1 MAYPV
6 DSPMPEVS
14 AEEAIALVAG
24 GTVLLDVREHNEWD
38 AGHAPDA
45 RLLPMS
51 QIQSR
56 VDEVPADTRLL
67 VVCHSGARSARVTDW
82 LLQEG
87 YDAANVSG
95 GMVAWQRAGG
105 EIESEGPDAP
115 RV

>member
-6 DSPMPEVS
+6 DSPTPEVS
-14 AEEAIALVAG
+14 AQDAIALVAS
-24 GTVLLDVREHNEWD
+24 GTVLLDVREHNEWH

-56 VDEVPADTRLL
+56 VDEVPEDTPLL
-67 VVCHSGARSARVTDW
+67 VICHSGARSARVTDW
-82 LLQEG
+82 LVREG

-95 GMVAWQRAGG
+95 GMVAWHLAGG

-115 RV
+115 RI

>member
-1 MAYPV
+1 
-6 DSPMPEVS
+6 VS

-56 VDEVPADTRLL
+56 IDEVPADTPIL

-87 YDAANVSG
+87 YDAANISG
-95 GMVAWQRAGG
+95 GMVAWQLAGG
-105 EIESEGPDAP
+105 PIESEGPDAP